1 MARRLDGVPLKEYVE
16 ALLAAKD
23 LKDQQRYDAQT
34 DAVKTALLAQQT
46 AMQAALVAQQTAVQ
60 AAQAAAEKAVNKAE
74 VAAEKRFDAVNEF
87 RGAYQDIIAQQM
99 PRAEAEQ
106 RLLQL
111 SDKIDDLKGSSR
123 GGINALL
130 GWLFAAAAVT
140 VAVIS
145 LVTR

>member
-1 MARRLDGVPLKEYVE
+1 MPRWPAGVPLKEHFE
-16 ALLAAKD
+16 ALLTAKD

-130 GWLFAAAAVT
+130 GWLFAAAAIV

>member
-1 MARRLDGVPLKEYVE
+1 MIRRGPAAPAVPLKEHFE

-34 DAVKTALLAQQT
+34 DAVT
-46 AMQAALVAQQTAVQ
+46 AALVAQQTAVQ

-74 VAAEKRFDAVNEF
+74 AAAEKRFDAVNEF

-106 RLLQL
+106 RLQQL
-111 SDKIDDLKGSSR
+111 SDKIDELKGSTR
-123 GGINALL
+123 GGVNALL

-140 VAVIS
+140 VAVVS